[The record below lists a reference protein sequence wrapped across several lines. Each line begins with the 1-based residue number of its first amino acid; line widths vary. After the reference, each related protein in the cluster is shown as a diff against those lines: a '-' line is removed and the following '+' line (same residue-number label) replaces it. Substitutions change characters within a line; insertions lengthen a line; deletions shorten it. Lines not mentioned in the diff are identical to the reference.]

1 MKLPERKWFGF
12 EQLAERWKVHS
23 DLIYHYVE
31 SGQLKPSFA
40 VYDKNGHLTFTDEK
54 PSLHLGLAGEC
65 ILLEEVQRFEAEH
78 MGAVSQTTG
87 TPPYLDPDNPHYA
100 PELAAAVNA
109 WMGMYKQGKLPPGRV
124 PTEDIRTWLNVHLKE
139 YVHEPSKGMID
150 RIVTVVNPAANKAGG
165 AIPTEKN

>member
-1 MKLPERKWFGF
+1 MPDWFTL
-12 EQLAERWKVHS
+12 EELAERWKVHS
-23 DLIYHYVE
+23 DIVYRYVE
-31 SGQLKPSFA
+31 SGQLRVVSRGLDQSSFPSKP
-40 VYDKNGHLTFTDEK
+40 VWIEKNPDSYAPCLVFVLKE
-54 PSLHLGLAGEC
+54 E
-65 ILLEEVQRFEAEH
+65 LERFESECMRTA
-78 MGAVSQTTG
+78 SQSTG

-109 WMGMYKQGKLPPGRV
+109 WMRIYKQGKLPPGRV

-139 YVHEPSKGMID
+139 YVPDPSKGMMD